1 MKLTSRCLLLL
12 CTLAF
17 MLGVA
22 GCDLPKS
29 DMAPDETTFLEQL
42 NR

>member
-1 MKLTSRCLLLL
+1 MKLMKRGLLLL
-12 CTLAF
+12 CVLAF
-17 MLGVA
+17 TVGIV